1 MSQRFPIYRTSKGVE
16 VYVSKGKKSRC
27 DFKVQYRAPGK
38 AVRTPKHIHLIID
51 MYMKKCGDRD
61 LTLKLADHML
71 NNVVTKV
78 KPTTSY
84 PPSLQIFQPQHVWQF
99 QALDQYGEYS
109 VEFILIVGELIAIQ
123 EKTNYPHGVANERMW
138 RAFLEEKDIFTVVSA
153 ATFRGGK

>member
-1 MSQRFPIYRTSKGVE
+1 MSQRFLIHKTRKGVQ
-16 VYVSKGKKSRC
+16 VYVSKGKKSQY
-27 DFKVQYRAPGK
+27 DFKVQYKEPDK

-51 MYMKKCGDRD
+51 MYIKKCHDRD
-61 LTLKLADHML
+61 LTLRLADHML

-78 KPTTSY
+78 KSVTAY
-84 PPSLQIFQPQHVWQF
+84 PPSLQIFQLQHVQQF
-99 QALDQYGEYS
+99 KPLDQYGEYS
-109 VEFILIVGELIAIQ
+109 VEFILVVGELIAMQ